1 MGTIYRGGRPL
12 RGGSALGETLGRQ
25 QDNPYGLGLALM
37 YEEAQHSLRLIQD
50 NSLTVMITLL
60 YFFLQHP
67 FVIEGSE
74 DVSQYIHVAPKV
86 GDENILYFLTRL
98 TLSV

>member
-1 MGTIYRGGRPL
+1 
-12 RGGSALGETLGRQ
+12 
-25 QDNPYGLGLALM
+25 
-37 YEEAQHSLRLIQD
+37 
-50 NSLTVMITLL
+50 MITLL